1 MIAAAILA
9 LAGTIAAQAEIKH
22 AFIVVDNGTKQ
33 LVYVDQFEPSKSWKT
48 TVPAGSRDIDILD
61 DNRVLMSNGS
71 GAAIYSLKDGKEI
84 WKITG
89 FKGVQTASLMQDG
102 NYLIGASDKL
112 VVVDPEGE
120 TVKTIISGKM
130 GHLRLAR
137 QLNNGNVLYA
147 SGRDLYEVDMDG
159 KKIWTHTS
167 QNKTYLALEERDGSF
182 LLTAGDGVKVLSVT
196 REGKV
201 SLVCGGKADHPN
213 VGLAWFSGF
222 DVLGNGNIVV
232 ANWCGHGFKGEKR
245 HLIEFDRNNKIVWQ
259 WSDADVKSATTV
271 QILK

>member
-1 MIAAAILA
+1 MDINK
-9 LAGTIAAQAEIKH
+9 TS
-22 AFIVVDNGTKQ
+22 
-33 LVYVDQFEPSKSWKT
+33 YEPSEQHQ
-48 TVPAGSRDIDILD
+48 RQD
-61 DNRVLMSNGS
+61 DNSQELTELIDLLS
-71 GAAIYSLKDGKEI
+71 
-84 WKITG
+84 
-89 FKGVQTASLMQDG
+89 TAPD
-102 NYLIGASDKL
+102 I
-112 VVVDPEGE
+112 PEE
-120 TVKTIISGKM
+120 PKKQEVPEDEHS
-130 GHLRLAR
+130 
-137 QLNNGNVLYA
+137 QELNDLYA

-159 KKIWTHTS
+159 KKMWTYTS

-182 LLTAGDGVKVLSVT
+182 LLTAGDSVKVLSVT

-201 SLVCGGKADHPN
+201 SLVCGGKEDHPN

-222 DVLGNGNIVV
+222 DVLGNGNVVV